1 MENIT
6 HFLGRFHPLIVHLPI
21 GILLMAGIL
30 QLIALKSKKY
40 ANALDPAIGLTLLW
54 GAISSIGAVGI
65 GWLLS
70 LQGGY
75 DDATLFWHKWLGIVV
90 TIIAFVGWLIR
101 ADKIKMKNSFFYMV
115 LTAIIV
121 LVSVTGHLG
130 GSLTHGED
138 YLLVYS
144 PDIIKKMIGADIGE
158 RQNNLQDMHPD
169 SVMVYPHIIQPMLDS
184 KCVSCHSS
192 SKKRG
197 GLVLSSYSDFIA
209 GGENGYSV
217 DTKSPMESDFL
228 SRVTLPKGH
237 KKFMPPKGTP
247 LSFAEIQIVDWWM
260 RSGADSTTKFSTAET
275 IDKELIRTLIRD
287 YKLDYNPKPYY
298 EKVKV
303 DSIPVK
309 NINELEQHHFTIDFM
324 GEFNNMISVRY
335 RGDSITR
342 AQIDKLL
349 LVKEQ
354 ITWLNLSN
362 SKLTDGLLDVMPNFS
377 NLTRLNVHSNPISD
391 SGLKSLS
398 EAKHLSSLNVYNS
411 NVSNAGLDEVIQLES
426 LAKIYVWKT
435 AITEDYIE
443 EASKKNQDV
452 EIIAKLN

>member
-6 HFLGRFHPLIVHLPI
+6 HFFGRFHPLIVHLPI

-30 QLIALKSKKY
+30 QIIALKSKKY

-54 GAISSIGAVGI
+54 GGISSIGAVGI

-70 LQGGY
+70 FQGGY
-75 DDATLFWHKWLGIVV
+75 DDNTLFWHKWLGIVV
-90 TIIAFVGWLIR
+90 TIIAFIGWLIR
-101 ADKIKMKNSFFYMV
+101 VGKINMKNSFFYMV
-115 LTAIIV
+115 LSAIIV

-144 PDIIKKMIGADIGE
+144 PDIIKKMAGVETGNK
-158 RQNNLQDMHPD
+158 NNDLAEMHPD
-169 SVMVYPHIIQPMLDS
+169 SIMVYPHIIQPMLDA

-192 SKKRG
+192 SKRRG
-197 GLVLSSYSDFIA
+197 GLVLSSYSDFMA
-209 GGENGYSV
+209 GGENGYNV

-247 LSFAEIQIVDWWM
+247 LSFAEIKIVEWWM
-260 RSGADSTTKFSTAET
+260 KSGADSTMRFSSAEN
-275 IDKELIRTLIRD
+275 IDKELIRALIRD

-303 DSIPVK
+303 DSIPK
-309 NINELEQHHFTIDFM
+309 ENLETLKENNFTIDFM

-342 AQIDKLL
+342 NQIDKLL

-362 SKLTDGLLDVMPNFS
+362 SKLTDGLLDIMSNFP
-377 NLTRLNVHSNPISD
+377 NLTRINLHSNPLTD
-391 SGLKSLS
+391 AGLKSLKS
-398 EAKHLSSLNVYNS
+398 AKHLSSLNLYNTNITNS
-411 NVSNAGLDEVIQLES
+411 GLDEVLQIES
-426 LAKIYVWKT
+426 LLKLYVWKT
-435 AITEDYIE
+435 DITEEYIE
-443 EASKKNQDV
+443 EVSKKQERVD
-452 EIIAKLN
+452 IIAKLN